1 MHQIYLL
8 AQGKKILLIAFILLL
23 ALQFFVVRYAAKN
36 RLSCAIFIIVS
47 ILIYAWLLYFFRN
60 PFRVISQHEEWVL
73 SPADGKVVS
82 IQQVDES
89 ECLHKSRIQVSIFL
103 SLFNVHVN
111 RSPISGI
118 IKYFKYHPGRY
129 LVAWHPKSSTQNE
142 RTTIVVENKKGIPI
156 LFRQVAGILARRIRF
171 YLQEGDQV
179 LQGGECGFIKF
190 GSRVDIFLPLDAKMK
205 VGLGE
210 KVQGGVSV
218 LAEL

>member
-1 MHQIYLL
+1 MPIHRE
-8 AQGKKILLIAFILLL
+8 GKRILLIAFIVLL
-23 ALQFFVVRYAAKN
+23 ALHFVAMRCAAKN
-36 RLSCAIFIIVS
+36 QLGYVLFTIFS
-47 ILIYAWLLYFFRN
+47 ILIYAWILYFFRN
-60 PFRVISQHEEWVL
+60 PFRAISQREEQVI
-73 SPADGKVVS
+73 SPADGKVVLV
-82 IQQVDES
+82 QQVNES
-89 ECLHKSRIQVSIFL
+89 EYLHEARIQVSIFL

-111 RSPISGI
+111 RNPISGI

-142 RTTIVVENKKGIPI
+142 RTTVVVENKNGIQI
-156 LFRQVAGILARRIRF
+156 LFRQVAGILARRICF
-171 YLQEGDQV
+171 YPQEGDQV

-190 GSRVDIFLPLDAKMK
+190 GSRVDIFLPLDAKIK